1 MALRT
6 NEDKL
11 VMQSVLGEVSPPGGS
26 RPPYRVG
33 PDGKP
38 NVLPGV
44 GGITYNLF
52 VGDRCVGLQADH
64 VEPCATTKAKDSS
77 DNTGYNTL
85 TCAGNEAALVSGA
98 AKGAK
103 GVVTGKHG
111 GCEHVM
117 VDFDEK
123 TVNKLVIGD
132 KVQIRAFGL
141 GMELLDFPDVI
152 AMNLAPNLLNA
163 WPIQGDKKTGIMKVP
178 VTHMVPGA
186 IMGSGLGSS
195 DCHTGDYDIQLFDK
209 KIAAR
214 HGLETLR
221 FGDLVAIMDTDHSF
235 GRIYQT
241 GAVSVGIIVHS
252 DCVTAGHGPGVMTLL
267 ASAKGK
273 IEPVI
278 RKDANIATYLRIG
291 RARKKRK

>member
-1 MALRT
+1 MLKT

-11 VMQSVLGEVSPPGGS
+11 VMQSVLGEVSPPGGG

-38 NVLPGV
+38 NVLPGT
-44 GGITYNLF
+44 GGITYNLR
-52 VGDRCVGLQADH
+52 VGDGCVGLKADH
-64 VEPCATTKAKDSS
+64 VEPCVTTKSKDASA
-77 DNTGYNTL
+77 NTGYNTL
-85 TCAGNEAALVSGA
+85 SGAGNEARVVSGD

-117 VDFDEK
+117 IDFDDK
-123 TVNKLVIGD
+123 TLDKLVIGD
-132 KVQIRAFGL
+132 KVQIKAFGL
-141 GMELLDFPDVI
+141 GLELIDFPDV
-152 AMNLAPNLLNA
+152 AVMNLSPRLLKA
-163 WPIQGDKKTGIMKVP
+163 WPIKGTKKSGVLKVP
-178 VTHMVPGA
+178 VTHKIPGA

-209 KIAAR
+209 KIVAK
-214 HGLETLR
+214 HGLDTLR

-241 GAVSVGIIVHS
+241 GAVSVGVVVHS
-252 DCVTAGHGPGVMTLL
+252 DCVNAGHGPGVMTLL
-267 ASAKGK
+267 TSAKGK
-273 IEPVI
+273 IDPVI
-278 RKDANIATYLRIG
+278 SRDANISTYLKIG
-291 RARKKRK
+291 RARRKRK